1 MRTTTLPRPTDRRT
15 RLRLTFLCA
24 LFVSGFVVLLA
35 RLWFVQIVAGERFAS
50 LAERGRERT
59 VAVEAPR
66 GRILDRRGRVLVDNR
81 QVHVIG
87 VRLGEMGDRRA
98 TVLGDLAT
106 LLGLTP
112 ASLEARIA
120 AATDAVRPAPI
131 AFDVPE
137 RIALYVWERQSTSY
151 PGVYA
156 DLVPRRTYPHDRLA
170 AHVVGYTGEITA
182 ELLAQDAYR
191 NHEAGVQTGL
201 AGVERTYESVLR
213 GTAGARRFEI
223 DATGDVVRQ
232 VSERLPEPG
241 ADLELTL
248 DLDVQRVVE
257 DALATGLRRARRLTD
272 REGRA
277 GGTFAAPA
285 GAAVVLD
292 PADGAVLAMASLP
305 TFRPDDFVGGINA
318 DRYANL
324 VDPDRHAPLLNRV
337 VQAAYPPGSVF
348 KVVTTAAALRGG
360 FATPR
365 TTLPC
370 PGEWRWAGSG
380 QRFRNWT
387 SADMGEMTLVDALT
401 NSCDTVYYELAR
413 RMWTAEEGGAGRRD
427 HVSEEAAGF
436 GYGTELGIDLPGELA
451 GVVPDRAWRRRYWQD
466 NRTTYCAQAARATV
480 AHARKLLRELCGPR
494 GAVWRGGDAVNRSI
508 GQGDLLATPLQVATS
523 VAAVANGGTVW
534 RPRVAAAVRDADG
547 GVRHLTATAIGRLDL
562 DEATLG
568 VLRRGLRGV
577 TAHGG
582 TAADAFAGAAL
593 PVAGKTGTAES
604 RTQPFAWFAGYAPA
618 GDPRYVVVTMIEEG
632 GSGSTSAAPVTRWIV
647 DGLAA
652 LEGAPG

>member
-1 MRTTTLPRPTDRRT
+1 MMLPRPTDERT
-15 RLRLTFLCA
+15 RLRLTFLGA
-24 LFVSGFVVLLA
+24 LLVSVLLVLLA

-50 LAERGRERT
+50 LAERGRVRT

-81 QVHVIG
+81 QVHVIA
-87 VRLGEMGDRRA
+87 VKLDEMGDGRA
-98 TVLGDLAT
+98 VVLDDLAV

-112 ASLEARIA
+112 AKLDARIA
-120 AATDAVRPAPI
+120 ATTDAVRPVPV

-137 RIALYVWERQSTSY
+137 RTALYVWEHQSTRFS
-151 PGVYA
+151 GVYA

-170 AHVVGYTGEITA
+170 AHVIGYTGEITA
-182 ELLAQDAYR
+182 EQLAQDAYR
-191 NHEAGVQTGL
+191 DHEAGVQTGL
-201 AGVERTYESVLR
+201 AGVERAYEAVLR

-232 VSERLPEPG
+232 LSERLPEPG

-248 DLDVQRVVE
+248 DRDVQNVVE

-272 REGRA
+272 REGRG

-305 TFRPDDFVGGINA
+305 TFRPDDFVGGISA
-318 DRYANL
+318 GRYANL
-324 VDPDRHAPLLNRV
+324 VDPDRRAPLLNRA

-348 KVVTTAAALRGG
+348 KVVSTSAALRGG

-370 PGEWRWAGSG
+370 PGEWRWAGTG

-387 SADMGEMTLVDALT
+387 PADMGDMTLADALT

-413 RMWTAEEGGAGRRD
+413 RMWMAEERRDGRRE
-427 HVSEEAAGF
+427 HVSEEAARF
-436 GYGTELGIDLPGELA
+436 GYGTELGIDLPGERA
-451 GVVPDRAWRRRYWQD
+451 GLVPDRAWRRRYWQD
-466 NRTTYCAQAARATV
+466 NHAASCAQAERAPAADT
-480 AHARKLLRELCGPR
+480 RRLLRELCGPQ
-494 GAVWRGGDAVNRSI
+494 GAVWRGGDAVNLSI

-523 VAAVANGGTVW
+523 FAAVANGGTVW
-534 RPRVAAAVRDADG
+534 RPHVAATRRRPG
-547 GVRHLTATAIGRLDL
+547 GDVDRMAATRLGRLDV
-562 DEATLG
+562 DRATLR
-568 VLRRGLRGV
+568 VLRQGLRGV
-577 TAHGG
+577 TAPGG
-582 TAADAFAGAAL
+582 TAADAFEGAAL

-618 GDPRYVVVTMIEEG
+618 DDPRYVVVTMIEEG
-632 GSGSTSAAPVTRWIV
+632 GSGSTAAAPVTRWIV

-652 LEGAPG
+652 LEGEGR